1 MSEEKLTTDM
11 LAADIRQLAFE
22 VNNIAITMTALIEL
36 LGVDKEELKKVA
48 HAVFLE
54 ATQQANNQEEERV
67 KEEEEKPVLDLGG
80 SGPSSHPRGAAF
92 FGGDN

>member
-1 MSEEKLTTDM
+1 M

-36 LGVDKEELKKVA
+36 LGTDKEELKKIA
-48 HAVFLE
+48 HAVYLE
-54 ATQQANNQEEERV
+54 ATQQADNQEEEV
-67 KEEEEKPVLDLGG
+67 QEEKPVLDLGG
-80 SGPSSHPRGAAF
+80 SNPSSHPEGAAI

>member
-1 MSEEKLTTDM
+1 MSEEKLTTEM

-36 LGVDKEELKKVA
+36 LGTDKEELKKIA
-48 HAVFLE
+48 HAVYLE
-54 ATQQANNQEEERV
+54 ATQQADNQEEV
-67 KEEEEKPVLDLGG
+67 QEEKPVLDLGG
-80 SGPSSHPRGAAF
+80 SSPSSHPEGAAI